1 MTSLR
6 LIDIRLYAAGMHYR
20 PRLEAVTQRPRR
32 LRSATAAAAVIVLA
46 LTGAAFAWPK
56 VQDFMNGPDAS
67 ALSCSWPAD
76 IQRANP
82 AQTGLIRC
90 YLRAIAHRSTA
101 ELRSVVRARN
111 DNGPIGFSS
120 ADFAH
125 TADARSG
132 TASATVTGN
141 PNDDADADVAIHYTD
156 GVSDNLEIHTANPTS
171 AQSWRFSNIGIYAPS
186 PDAPSPAS
194 P

>member
-1 MTSLR
+1 MCPV
-6 LIDIRLYAAGMHYR
+6 AGR
-20 PRLEAVTQRPRR
+20 TGNTRQGECVTAEDEAVTQRPPRR
-32 LRSATAAAAVIVLA
+32 RSAAAAVAVLVLTLTSAA
-46 LTGAAFAWPK
+46 LAWPK
-56 VQDFMNGPDAS
+56 IQDFMNGPDAS
-67 ALSCSWPAD
+67 APSCSWPAD

-82 AQTGLIRC
+82 TQTGVIRC
-90 YLRAIAHRSTA
+90 YLRAIAHHNTA

-125 TADARSG
+125 TTDARSG
-132 TASATVTGN
+132 TASAIVTGN
-141 PNDDADADVAIHYTD
+141 SNDDADADVAIRYAD

-171 AQSWRFSNIGIYAPS
+171 AQSWRFWNIGIYAPS
-186 PDAPSPAS
+186 PNAPSPAS